1 MWLSKEVAQTAAVLR
16 QKDAQGPP
24 PGTTVD
30 APGRKVDA
38 PFRGWTRALPAQ
50 AQLRAVCA
58 GGEDRALETLGRSL
72 PPSQRPEP
80 SLDTQEVAGAQLDAA
95 ARLLPGTVTVTSA
108 GTDWTISNESPQSF
122 ARMPATEDVKGGN
135 SHSQPK

>member
-1 MWLSKEVAQTAAVLR
+1 MVLR
-16 QKDAQGPP
+16 QKDAQGLP
-24 PGTTVD
+24 PGTKVD

-38 PFRGWTRALPAQ
+38 PFGGWTRALPAQ

-58 GGEDRALETLGRSL
+58 EGEDRAQETLARSL
-72 PPSQRPEP
+72 PSSQRPGP
-80 SLDTQEVAGAQLDAA
+80 SLDTQEVASVQLDAA

-122 ARMPATEDVKGGN
+122 TRMPATEDVKGGN